1 MLKKLML
8 KKLLLKP
15 LLLKALL
22 LMSFSF
28 SVKASDVEAL
38 VEITR
43 AIENYQAK
51 FEQNIQDQFGNS
63 KDKSSGHFIIQKPF
77 KFVWQTESPFEQK
90 IVSNGETLWTFDQD
104 LDQVNIQTLN
114 KAMGNTPVFLLGAN
128 AETLQKTFNVKQLVS
143 GDDAA
148 KTFELTPVEQ
158 GYAFE
163 RMLVLFKQGKL
174 KEILLLDTLGQ
185 KTIVEFSESTQ
196 NEALDTSVFEFT
208 VPEGVDVVDSRQK
221 EAH

>member
-1 MLKKLML
+1 MLRKLVL
-8 KKLLLKP
+8 NNV
-15 LLLKALL
+15 LLKAFILL
-22 LMSFSF
+22 SLSIN
-28 SVKASDVEAL
+28 VQASDVNAL

-43 AIENYQAK
+43 AIENYQAS

-77 KFVWQTESPFEQK
+77 KFVWQTKSPFEQK

-114 KAMGNTPVFLLGAN
+114 KAMGNTPVFLLGAD
-128 AETLQKTFNVKQLVS
+128 AETLQKTFKVKQLIS
-143 GDDAA
+143 GDDDA

-174 KEILLLDTLGQ
+174 NEILLLDTLGQ
-185 KTIVEFSESTQ
+185 KTIVEFSEVTQ

-208 VPEGVDVVDSRQK
+208 VPENVDVVDSRQK
-221 EAH
+221 DVP